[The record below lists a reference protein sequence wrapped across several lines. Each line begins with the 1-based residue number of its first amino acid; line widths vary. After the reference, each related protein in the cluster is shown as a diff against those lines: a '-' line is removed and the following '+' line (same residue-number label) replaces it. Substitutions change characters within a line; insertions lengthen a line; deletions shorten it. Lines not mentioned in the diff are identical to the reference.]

1 MYIYTNTLAMN
12 MHLIDK
18 KHIKAIQLT
27 TYYKM
32 NTTHYVNRPLP
43 LFSAY
48 FLLSQFEICSYKDF
62 VLSRKPKA
70 YTIIYLC

>member
-1 MYIYTNTLAMN
+1 MYIYTNTLTNN

-18 KHIKAIQLT
+18 KYIKAIQLT

-43 LFSAY
+43 LFSVY
-48 FLLSQFEICSYKDF
+48 FLVHPFEIC
-62 VLSRKPKA
+62 L
-70 YTIIYLC
+70 